1 MNNYPG
7 KLIVLYGINNLGKS
21 TQAKLLV
28 EKLKAEGLQAEYL
41 KYPIYDLSPSG
52 EILNDYLRE
61 GNFYDLHSREAQ
73 IIYALNRTQYQDT
86 LIKKLEAGIYIVA
99 EDYKGTGIAWGL
111 GAGVSEVFLKSINS
125 HLIDEDLVFL
135 FDGERFME
143 AMEKTHKHETNNDL
157 TTKVRWAH
165 LKLKEEC
172 GWIKINANLSIE
184 EISTIIWDKV
194 SSFIKNGEKPKEE
207 KKAFY
212 NYSGF
217 NTVSDIMSSKHQAI
231 LDKLVQEVEKTE
243 VNSEVETET
252 KAEVEIKD
260 KIVAKTEVEVEN
272 KTETKTE
279 TQNEIE
285 IKTEPEN
292 KINDISEIKKPLKLK
307 VEKIGSEAKLPIKA
321 HDNDAGFDLFA
332 ADYCSIPPYGHDLV
346 GTGIKMMI
354 PDGFVGLIWDKSS
367 LAGEGITTMG
377 GVIDAGYRGEIKVV
391 MKNLSEDDFNIIPG
405 QKIAQ
410 IIIQAIPQIEITE
423 EEVENNSSRKQGGFG
438 SSGKF

>member
-28 EKLKAEGLQAEYL
+28 EKLKSEGLKAEYL

-61 GNFYDLHSREAQ
+61 GNFYDLSSREAQ
-73 IIYALNRTQYQDT
+73 VIYALNRTQYQDI
-86 LIKKLEAGIYIVA
+86 LIEKLKTGINIIA

-165 LKLKEEC
+165 LKLKEEY

-184 EISTIIWDKV
+184 EIHNIIWEKV
-194 SSFIKNGEKPKEE
+194 SSFIKNGDKPKDE

-217 NTVSDIMSSKHQAI
+217 DTVSNIMSSKHQVI
-231 LDKLVQEVEKTE
+231 LDKLAQEVEAQPEAK
-243 VNSEVETET
+243 VETRPET
-252 KAEVEIKD
+252 KVEI
-260 KIVAKTEVEVEN
+260 
-272 KTETKTE
+272 
-279 TQNEIE
+279 QPE
-285 IKTEPEN
+285 IKNT
-292 KINDISEIKKPLKLK
+292 LKLK
-307 VEKIGSEAKLPIKA
+307 IEKISDEAKLPLKA
-321 HDNDAGFDLFA
+321 HDNDAGFDLFS
-332 ADYCSIPPYGHDLV
+332 ADYYSIPPYGQNLV
-346 GTGIKMMI
+346 LTGIKMAI
-354 PDGFVGLIWDKSS
+354 PDGFVGLIWDKSG
-367 LAGEGITTMG
+367 LASEGITTMG

-391 MKNLSEDDFNIIPG
+391 VKNLSEDDFNIIPG

-410 IIIQAIPQIEITE
+410 IIIQTVPPIEISE
-423 EEVENNSSRKQGGFG
+423 EEIKENSSRGQGAFG

>member
-28 EKLKAEGLQAEYL
+28 EKLKAEGLKAEYL
-41 KYPIYDLSPSG
+41 KYPIYNLMPSG

-86 LIKKLEAGIYIVA
+86 LIKKLEDGIHVIA

-165 LKLKEEC
+165 LKLKEEY

-184 EISTIIWDKV
+184 EISTIIWDKA
-194 SSFIKNGEKPKEE
+194 SSFIKNGDKPKEE

-231 LDKLVQEVEKTE
+231 LNKLVQEVEQTE
-243 VNSEVETET
+243 NKDEAKVEV
-252 KAEVEIKD
+252 KAEVEIGD
-260 KIVAKTEVEVEN
+260 KIIAKAEVEIEN
-272 KTETKTE
+272 KAEVKA
-279 TQNEIE
+279 
-285 IKTEPEN
+285 EPEEN
-292 KINDISEIKKPLKLK
+292 ISEIKKQLKLK
-307 VEKIGSEAKLPIKA
+307 IEKINNEAKLPIKA

-332 ADYCSIPPYGHDLV
+332 ADYCSIPPYGQDLV
-346 GTGIKMMI
+346 GTGIKIAI

-367 LAGEGITTMG
+367 LASEGITTMG
-377 GVIDAGYRGEIKVV
+377 GVIDAGYRGEVKVV

-405 QKIAQ
+405 RKIAQ
-410 IIIQAIPQIEITE
+410 IIIQEIPQIEIAE
-423 EEVENNSSRKQGGFG
+423 EKIEDDSSRKEGAFG

>member
-28 EKLKAEGLQAEYL
+28 EKLKAKGLKAEYL
-41 KYPIYDLSPSG
+41 KYPIYNLSPSG

-73 IIYALNRTQYQDT
+73 IIYALNRTQYQDI
-86 LIKKLEAGIYIVA
+86 LIKKLEDGIHVVA

-165 LKLKEEC
+165 LKLKEEY

-184 EISTIIWDKV
+184 EISSIIWDKV

-207 KKAFY
+207 KKATY

-231 LDKLVQEVEKTE
+231 LDKLVQEVEKTG
-243 VNSEVETET
+243 VETNAEIGIET
-252 KAEVEIKD
+252 KAKNEAEAENVI
-260 KIVAKTEVEVEN
+260 EVEN
-272 KTETKTE
+272 KV
-279 TQNEIE
+279 
-285 IKTEPEN
+285 
-292 KINDISEIKKPLKLK
+292 NDITEVKIKKPLKLK
-307 VEKIGSEAKLPIKA
+307 IERIRSEAKLPIKA

-332 ADYCSIPPYGHDLV
+332 ADYCSIPPYGHDLIA
-346 GTGIKMMI
+346 TGIKMVI

-367 LAGEGITTMG
+367 LASEGITTMG

-391 MKNLSEDDFNIIPG
+391 IKNLSEDDFNIIPG
-405 QKIAQ
+405 RKIAQ
-410 IIIQAIPQIEITE
+410 IIIQEIPQIEIAE
-423 EEVENNSSRKQGGFG
+423 EKIEDDSSRKEGAFG